1 MSITVASLRE
11 ALTTRLTLV
20 GQFPAVDP
28 QVVSQVAQLREP
40 HLTNLA
46 LQNLVESLGFVID
59 AV

>member
-20 GQFPAVDP
+20 GQLPAVDP